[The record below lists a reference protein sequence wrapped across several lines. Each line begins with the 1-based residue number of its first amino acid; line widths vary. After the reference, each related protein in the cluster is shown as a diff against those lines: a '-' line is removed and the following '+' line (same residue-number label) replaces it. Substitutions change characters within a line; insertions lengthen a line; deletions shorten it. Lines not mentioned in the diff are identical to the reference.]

1 MRVANCLVALLAV
14 LSLSCSAIDDFGKFT
29 FGGGGDGGATD
40 GGDDGPS
47 GLLPFGAACMPNQCD
62 QYLAIRPTLCEQR
75 IGGSGSNVFPDGMC
89 TRTCTLGVA
98 ACSDYAAVG
107 GGSDCAPLFG
117 MDFCLP
123 RCNVAMAP
131 ACRKNYNCCSATGV
145 TTGPGVC
152 VPSDACH

>member
-89 TRTCTLGVA
+89 TRTCTLG
-98 ACSDYAAVG
+98 
-107 GGSDCAPLFG
+107 G